1 MYATRPRLGT
11 HLAAL
16 ALSLAAAGSVLTAT
30 ASPAQAASGPATS
43 GPATSSPAH
52 TGRHAPAVE
61 CRGQG
66 VDPDAR
72 VRYRSEVMIDA
83 PLSTVFKTQ
92 TDVEQWPS
100 WQDAVLTSER
110 LDSGPLRTG
119 SSFTWTTPVPATPST
134 PATTLEITSTVQNLQ
149 RNHCVRWTGPA
160 DGEGIHIDEG
170 THVWTFTKVKGG
182 VLVRTEET
190 WTGAQAEADVPA
202 STEALGA
209 GLEIW
214 LKDLKA
220 TAEARAAG

>member
-1 MYATRPRLGT
+1 MFATATRSRLGT
-11 HLAAL
+11 SLAACT
-16 ALSLAAAGSVLTAT
+16 LSLAAAGGVLAVTAP
-30 ASPAQAASGPATS
+30 SAQAASGQ
-43 GPATSSPAH
+43 AH
-52 TGRHAPAVE
+52 TGRHTTAVE

-66 VDPDAR
+66 VDPDAL
-72 VRYRSEVMIDA
+72 VRYRSEIRIDA
-83 PLSTVFKTQ
+83 PLSTVFRTQ

-100 WQDAVLTSER
+100 WQDAVSTSDR
-110 LDSGPLRTG
+110 LDSGPLRAG
-119 SSFTWTTPVPATPST
+119 SSFRWTTPVPATPST
-134 PATTLEITSTVQNLQ
+134 PATTLEVTSTVQDLQ
-149 RNHCVRWTGPA
+149 RDRCVRWTGPA

-190 WTGAQAEADVPA
+190 WTGDQAEADVPT

-220 TAEARAAG
+220 AAEARSTC

>member
-1 MYATRPRLGT
+1 MPTTRSRLVT
-11 HLAAL
+11 RIAAL
-16 ALSLAAAGSVLTAT
+16 ALSLAAAGSALSAT
-30 ASPAQAASGPATS
+30 AAPAEAASGDARS
-43 GPATSSPAH
+43 
-52 TGRHAPAVE
+52 GRHDAGLT

-66 VDPDAR
+66 VDPDAL
-72 VRYRSEVMIDA
+72 VRYRSEVLIDA
-83 PLSTVFKTQ
+83 PLSTVFRTQ

-100 WQDAVLTSER
+100 WQAAVLTSER
-110 LDSGPLRTG
+110 LDSGPLRAG
-119 SSFTWTTPVPATPST
+119 SSFRWTTPVPATPST
-134 PATTLEITSTVQNLQ
+134 PATTLEVTSTVHQLQ

-160 DGEGIHIDEG
+160 DGDGIHIDEG

-190 WTGAQAEADVPA
+190 WTGEQAEADVPV

-220 TAEARAAG
+220 AAESRASC

>member
-1 MYATRPRLGT
+1 MSTTRPSLAT
-11 HLAAL
+11 HIAAL
-16 ALSLAAAGSVLTAT
+16 ALSLAAAGSVLAAT
-30 ASPAQAASGPATS
+30 ASSAQASSG
-43 GPATSSPAH
+43 PAH
-52 TGRHAPAVE
+52 TGRHTAALE

-66 VDPDAR
+66 VDPDSR
-72 VRYRSEVMIDA
+72 VRYRTQIKIDA
-83 PLSTVFKTQ
+83 PLSTVFRAQ

-110 LDSGPLRTG
+110 LDSGPLRAG
-119 SSFTWTTPVPATPST
+119 SSFRWTTPVPATPST
-134 PATTLEITSTVQNLQ
+134 PATTLEITSTVQQLQ
-149 RNHCVRWTGPA
+149 RDRCVRWTGPA

-170 THVWTFTKVKGG
+170 THVWTFTAVKGG

-190 WTGAQAEADVPA
+190 WTGEQAEADVPT

-220 TAEARAAG
+220 AAEARADC

>member
-1 MYATRPRLGT
+1 MPATRPSLGT
-11 HLAAL
+11 HIAAL
-16 ALSLAAAGSVLTAT
+16 ALSLAAAGSVLAAT
-30 ASPAQAASGPATS
+30 APSAQAAPGPVHA
-43 GPATSSPAH
+43 
-52 TGRHAPAVE
+52 GRHTAAPE

-72 VRYRSEVMIDA
+72 VRYRSRITIDA
-83 PLSTVFKTQ
+83 PLSTVFRTQ
-92 TDVEQWPS
+92 TDVERWPS
-100 WQDAVLTSER
+100 WQDAVLTNER
-110 LDSGPLRTG
+110 LDSGPLRAG
-119 SSFTWTTPVPATPST
+119 SAFRWTTPVPATPST
-134 PATTLEITSTVQNLQ
+134 PATTLEITSTVRQLQ

-170 THVWTFTKVKGG
+170 THVWTFTQVEGG

-190 WTGAQAEADVPA
+190 WTGEQAEADVPT

-220 TAEARAAG
+220 AAEARADR

>member
-1 MYATRPRLGT
+1 MSATRSRLVT
-11 HLAAL
+11 RIAAL
-16 ALSLAAAGSVLTAT
+16 ALSLAAAGSVLSAT
-30 ASPAQAASGPATS
+30 ASPAEAASGHALS
-43 GPATSSPAH
+43 
-52 TGRHAPAVE
+52 GRHDAGLT

-66 VDPDAR
+66 VDPDAL
-72 VRYRSEVMIDA
+72 VRYRSEVLIDA
-83 PLSTVFKTQ
+83 PLSTVFRTQ

-100 WQDAVLTSER
+100 WQAAVLTSER
-110 LDSGPLRTG
+110 LDSGPLRAG
-119 SSFTWTTPVPATPST
+119 SSFRWTTPVPATPST
-134 PATTLEITSTVQNLQ
+134 PATTLEITSTVHQLQ

-160 DGEGIHIDEG
+160 DGDGIHIDEG

-190 WTGAQAEADVPA
+190 WTGEQAEADVPV

-220 TAEARAAG
+220 AAESRASC